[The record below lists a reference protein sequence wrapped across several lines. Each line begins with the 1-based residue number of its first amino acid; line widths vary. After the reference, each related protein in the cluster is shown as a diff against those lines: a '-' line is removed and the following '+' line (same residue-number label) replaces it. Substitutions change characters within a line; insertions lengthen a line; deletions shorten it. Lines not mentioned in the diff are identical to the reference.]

1 MNDFADFFNDLA
13 KLDQIDWR
21 IFFEAPLIEGYCKYW
36 NSRHT
41 PSHHMLRQESRM
53 AEFLV
58 HQQLPIAAISEVGV
72 RTAQGEARV
81 RDSLKGTGWNPTVRV
96 VSGWYF

>member
-1 MNDFADFFNDLA
+1 M
-13 KLDQIDWR
+13 
-21 IFFEAPLIEGYCKYW
+21 Y
-36 NSRHT
+36 
-41 PSHHMLRQESRM
+41 RQESRM

-58 HQQLPIAAISEVGV
+58 HQQLPIAAISEIGV